1 MSLHCLLAMDM
12 DMDTKRHMAY
22 IIQFRVGNGSTRMTY
37 LPIVS
42 PIFQSLY
49 AYTTFL
55 AHNYDDKLSNSYHNW
70 IIIESPN
77 GSRES

>member
-1 MSLHCLLAMDM
+1 MGLHCLLAM

-22 IIQFRVGNGSTRMTY
+22 IIQFRVGHGSTRMTY

-42 PIFQSLY
+42 PIFQSIY
-49 AYTTFL
+49 AYKTFL
-55 AHNYDDKLSNSYHNW
+55 AHNYDDELSNSYHNW

-77 GSRES
+77 GSLES